1 MLGHLTGEIA
11 PETLMQYGY
20 VKHPVLTRNHYMRFC
35 HLKAMYQWLAPDTL
49 RELQLTWPRQARL
62 AQGQPSPVSQRV
74 PLSPQLPEQ
83 SEADPSIPSED
94 FPWMP
99 ANWLPPLE
107 EIIKLGEELS
117 PSASME
123 LEGLSPSSSMDE
135 LYRDVGWICDE
146 ALPPSNARPSPASS
160 EATEAT
166 VQLTAD
172 AEGAA
177 RDGSAALAPRWTLAD
192 VQRLDPAKR
201 IFGVR
206 SPDGRNSIHCNWQV
220 IVRSNRA
227 GVKPG
232 KSMGWGATWEEAEQR
247 ALQLEVDFKNGDI
260 AQAQL
265 LRSSRASNAA
275 DASTPSAT
283 RVRSRRPAASGSS
296 KRARSPGSAAP
307 QQKRRKTARKKA
319 PEAPVRDALALH
331 PLPAPILTDGVLRP
345 VGSNASRF
353 VPMLCGNELERV
365 RARLRI
371 DALRDVVQR
380 DVPVVVA
387 QTPAHTAGAESSSS
401 LATPTPP
408 PLSESHA
415 TAVAQATHNQ
425 RRRWLAQAKRQFDQ
439 IEATL
444 TCFRE
449 LRRRWTD
456 APHTVKAWMEEHT
469 LEVADDDMP
478 RSLTQCELP
487 LDAVCAEYVDDA
499 SPTHTRLLDATNERE
514 VATVC
519 AILGELY
526 QSGMPYTQED
536 LCDPTLYTVVVSC
549 SGCAA
554 DPPRGSVKGVMIVDV
569 FTTSS
574 RTHFAYVKSL
584 VVTEDERAGS
594 RRPRHGRKL
603 LACAH
608 RLALARAGGSDGPGF
623 VVAQCTFTIPTGDA
637 FWRRTAMISDWRAGW
652 IGAQLL
658 HSATGWPCL
667 TTCSEGWPIAVD
679 EGWLIERLDPS
690 CEWRIAPATRDAPVC
705 EARIGR
711 GAAAGPSSRGGV

>member
-62 AQGQPSPVSQRV
+62 AQGHPPPAAQRV
-74 PLSPQLPEQ
+74 PLSPQLPER
-83 SEADPSIPSED
+83 SEADPSIPPED
-94 FPWMP
+94 VD
-99 ANWLPPLE
+99 WLPPLA
-107 EIIKLGEELS
+107 EII
-117 PSASME
+117 E
-123 LEGLSPSSSMDE
+123 LETLSPSSSMDE
-135 LYRDVGWICDE
+135 LCYDVGRECDE
-146 ALPPSNARPSPASS
+146 TFPSNARPSPASS

-172 AEGAA
+172 AEGGACG
-177 RDGSAALAPRWTLAD
+177 DGSAALAPRWTLAD

-206 SPDGRNSIHCNWQV
+206 SPDGRNSIHCKWQV

-260 AQAQL
+260 PQAQL

-283 RVRSRRPAASGSS
+283 RVRSRHPAATGSS

-319 PEAPVRDALALH
+319 PEAPARDALALH
-331 PLPAPILTDGVLRP
+331 PLPALILSDGVLRP

-353 VPMLCGNELERV
+353 VPMLCGNELDRV

-387 QTPAHTAGAESSSS
+387 QTPANTAGAESSSS
-401 LATPTPP
+401 LATPMPLTVAPASPTSTAAAQPP
-408 PLSESHA
+408 PLRESHA

-449 LRRRWTD
+449 LRRRWAH

-469 LEVADDDMP
+469 LEIADDGLP

-526 QSGMPYTQED
+526 ESGMPYTQED
-536 LCDPTLYTVVVSC
+536 LCDPTLYVVVVSC
-549 SGCAA
+549 SGGAA
-554 DPPRGSVKGVMIVDV
+554 DPPCGSVKGVMIVDV

-608 RLALARAGGSDGPGF
+608 RLALARAGGSDGLGF
-623 VVAQCTFTIPTGDA
+623 VVAQCTFTIPTGNA
-637 FWRRTAMISDWRAGW
+637 FWRRTAMTSDWRAGW

-667 TTCSEGWPIAVD
+667 TTCGEGWPIAVD
-679 EGWLIERLDPS
+679 EGWLVERLDPS